1 MTQLYQLTG
10 SQQPGGRIDRV
21 LVENATDDH
30 PEKVMELD
38 GDPVELSPEQYAK
51 LSGFVRLRPIEKS
64 EAKQLEAEPDVVD
77 QPGVD
82 RTSTS
87 TDDPPDTGTRPD
99 IGSLS
104 KEELGLEVER
114 IRITNPGAMEGVT
127 SRSNQK
133 DMQSA
138 LRRYYGQEA

>member
-10 SQQPGGRIDRV
+10 SQQAGGRVDRV
-21 LVENATDDH
+21 LVETATEEH
-30 PEKVMELD
+30 PEKVMELN
-38 GDPVELSPEQYAK
+38 GDPVELSDEQYAK

-64 EAKQLEAEPDVVD
+64 EAKQLQQQPDVVD
-77 QPGVD
+77 QPGVN

-87 TDDPPDTGTRPD
+87 TDDPPDPGTNPD

-104 KEELGLEVER
+104 KDELGLEVER
-114 IRITNPGAMEGVT
+114 VRLANPGAVEGVT
-127 SRSNQK
+127 SRSSK
-133 DMQSA
+133 EDMQKA